1 MINVTIGLQVLL
13 AVCFTQLQVRTVFVG
28 DNSMLEASRIPN
40 NRAVRWDGTRFGLVP
55 TLSTEAETIVAAGQ
69 SAVPAL
75 LDALADPNTFVT
87 AHVLLTRV
95 TGVRYETFPRWN
107 GLKVDLRATNE
118 VEIDPEQRTRLAGQ
132 WKQYFQTT
140 PRPTTLCPAPTE
152 DR

>member
-1 MINVTIGLQVLL
+1 MIKVTIALQVLL
-13 AVCFTQLQVRTVFVG
+13 AVCAAQFQERTAFVG

-40 NRAVRWDGTRFGLVP
+40 NSAVHWDGTRFGLVP

-75 LDALADPNTFVT
+75 LDALTDPNSFVT
-87 AHVLLTRV
+87 AHVLLTRITRV
-95 TGVRYETFPRWN
+95 QHETFPSWN

-118 VEIDPEQRTRLAGQ
+118 VEIDPEQRHRLADQ
-132 WKQYFQTT
+132 WKRYFQTT
-140 PRPTTLCPAPTE
+140 PRPTTLRPAPTK